1 MLRVRLG
8 KRRHQIVKS
17 PICSDRM
24 IHGAW
29 LSARSWENYADY
41 SGGRGF
47 AVSAL
52 EWPRSGGPGRTMSD
66 FAAICDVFVSMR
78 I

>member
-1 MLRVRLG
+1 VSENG
-8 KRRHQIVKS
+8 QI
-17 PICSDRM
+17 PLLL

-41 SGGRGF
+41 FGGRGF
-47 AVSAL
+47 AVSVP
-52 EWPRSGGPGRTMSD
+52 EWPRSGGPGHTMS
-66 FAAICDVFVSMR
+66 AESVICDVFVSMR